1 MYIFLR
7 ALMNKFNPRK
17 LQLSKWTACAP
28 TDREKHF
35 LVTKLLCDEE
45 GTPIQVELEAVY
57 SARVTLLDWRELRDS
72 KHWKMGWC

>member
-45 GTPIQVELEAVY
+45 GTPIRIELEAVY